1 MEAFFRTPSK
11 MDIER
16 MGERNIRIYDQI
28 QHFGAKKYLL
38 IGNGLNKSLGIDFD
52 WDSIKREIRKNCK
65 NHLIKEILDHKNT
78 DLERCLKIFD
88 NLVEAKE
95 FFSSKINL
103 NIDEIREARDLLRQN
118 ICEEIHKKHASKDD
132 YQEQIKRLV
141 RRISQFD
148 AVFTLNYDLLLYW
161 TILKCNEKNPYLFND
176 GFGGSKELGRIWGEN
191 SNSQNI
197 FFLHGALHLYRHH
210 EATYKHAHSNR
221 GILSQVKLHLIEKK
235 YPMFISEGLSHQ
247 KLSKIEDNK
256 YLKFGL
262 NALRGFEKNR
272 KLNNTN
278 EKISLVIFGSHL
290 KANDDHIVDAIKS
303 NKKISEIFC
312 FSVNGKKEANEK
324 LNISEYFKANSFFI

>member
-1 MEAFFRTPSK
+1 M
-11 MDIER
+11 
-16 MGERNIRIYDQI
+16 
-28 QHFGAKKYLL
+28 
-38 IGNGLNKSLGIDFD
+38 
-52 WDSIKREIRKNCK
+52 
-65 NHLIKEILDHKNT
+65 
-78 DLERCLKIFD
+78 
-88 NLVEAKE
+88 EAKE

-247 KLSKIEDNK
+247 KLSKIAAPVEI
-256 YLKFGL
+256 LV
-262 NALRGFEKNR
+262 NASG
-272 KLNNTN
+272 
-278 EKISLVIFGSHL
+278 
-290 KANDDHIVDAIKS
+290 
-303 NKKISEIFC
+303 
-312 FSVNGKKEANEK
+312 
-324 LNISEYFKANSFFI
+324 